1 MNNQIT
7 GEEAKKA
14 WANGENVWYTNGNS
28 DSYSLNGTDFYSS
41 IFNNPRYK
49 FYLKPKSRSVN
60 GEAISIPNK
69 IVTDPVTGSV
79 GLVYDDNSV
88 VQTVKLQL
96 ERIFFIE
103 TEN

>member
-49 FYLKPKSRSVN
+49 FYLKPK
-60 GEAISIPNK
+60 K
-69 IVTDPVTGSV
+69 
-79 GLVYDDNSV
+79 
-88 VQTVKLQL
+88 
-96 ERIFFIE
+96 
-103 TEN
+103 